1 MKSFSISNLPLLPVT
16 PLQTLFEQVEA
27 DAEEDDSDTDSDDVR
42 KIIMVGPDYQAEIP
56 EGLSQYGDILPYENE
71 DQLIWEPSQVTERE
85 VEDYLAKIQEARSW
99 TTAPGEEG
107 VSLLEGEGEAQE
119 ENLPSSLEEDA
130 SPSVAPDT
138 APVALPA
145 VAAPAPGPVNAAN
158 QDLDAVVKDNEQ
170 ALHLLVQCGYDFKE
184 ALRRKRLNV
193 LPLSDTM
200 SSWSEEECEK
210 FEEGIQKFGKDFY
223 QIRQNQVKE
232 KRTSEN

>member
-1 MKSFSISNLPLLPVT
+1 MKSFLISILPLLPVT

-99 TTAPGEEG
+99 TTAAGEEG
-107 VSLLEGEGEAQE
+107 ASLPEGEGEAQE
-119 ENLPSSLEEDA
+119 ENLPSSPGEDA
-130 SPSVAPDT
+130 LPSVAPDT
-138 APVALPA
+138 APVALA
-145 VAAPAPGPVNAAN
+145 AAPAPAPAPANAAS
-158 QDLDAVVKDNEQ
+158 QDLDSVVKDNEQ